1 MAGNFI
7 ATGVFVSLRAVV
19 RGQGDAAS
27 AVQAELCFLTK
38 GSVAKY
44 LLIKHAARSVG

>member
-1 MAGNFI
+1 MNAMHKD
-7 ATGVFVSLRAVV
+7 TSLVL
-19 RGQGDAAS
+19 S